1 MAATT
6 QSVEYSTGKYMKVA
20 GIVQQDGTINI
31 TTL

>member
-6 QSVEYSTGKYMKVA
+6 QSVEYSTGKYQKVS
-20 GIVQQDGTINI
+20 GIIETDGTINI